1 MHIDFATLGQELTAA
16 GLVGKPVDQYNKEEV
31 EKLCLACASATTFI
45 PKKGAKF
52 TEPYI
57 KDGELVIPFDSD
69 PRFHYWKKCG
79 QSIFD
84 TLRELKA
91 SDEVWKKY
99 TDESNEPF

>member
-1 MHIDFATLGQELTAA
+1 MRIDFATLGKELTAA

-31 EKLCLACASATTFI
+31 EKLCMACSCVIQPET
-45 PKKGAKF
+45 GAKF
-52 TEPYI
+52 TEPFI
-57 KDGELVIPFDSD
+57 TPAGELVIPADSD

-79 QSIFD
+79 QSVFD

-99 TDESNEPF
+99 TDDPNEPF